1 MSRLGM
7 DDKADCAGA
16 FMDAGQPPLLQSSA
30 RRCRWRWQSFDA
42 QYRICACKSRDELWI
57 LPHID
62 GSLHLRGRS
71 VPVKLCVQVCLIFSP
86 HFIAQILI
94 LFFKNFEYYMWI
106 FKKFYETKSSCKKVF
121 PISSWNT
128 LIWKKSWKLNICLFI
143 WTWLW
148 KYFFRVL
155 AVKIFLGF

>member
-1 MSRLGM
+1 MRGNPRFCRARQDDVDGDGKASTHNIGSVRAKVETSYGFSRILM
-7 DDKADCAGA
+7 DPCTSVVG
-16 FMDAGQPPLLQSSA
+16 
-30 RRCRWRWQSFDA
+30 RCRSS
-42 QYRICACKSRDELWI
+42 CVCKYVSY
-57 LPHID
+57 
-62 GSLHLRGRS
+62 
-71 VPVKLCVQVCLIFSP
+71 SP